1 MAVSSDTFGV
11 LHRLGIALNSGNFPS
26 FCLKPLQ
33 VKCFDNI
40 LKGYDVVAAVDSCFD
55 GCLDDG
61 ESSTQR
67 FTEYGCSVPSCI
79 Y

>member
-1 MAVSSDTFGV
+1 MAGSSDLFGV
-11 LHRLGIALNSGNFPS
+11 LRRLGIAFNSGNCPS
-26 FCLKPLQ
+26 FCLRPLQ

-40 LKGYDVVAAVDSCFD
+40 LKGYDVVAAADSCFD

>member
-1 MAVSSDTFGV
+1 MAASSDTFGV
-11 LHRLGIALNSGNFPS
+11 LRRLGIAFNSGSFPS

-33 VKCFDNI
+33 VKCFDYI

-55 GCLDDG
+55 GGLDDG
-61 ESSTQR
+61 ESLTQR

>member
-11 LHRLGIALNSGNFPS
+11 LRRLGIALNSGNFPS
-26 FCLKPLQ
+26 FGLKPLQ
-33 VKCFDNI
+33 VKCFDYI
-40 LKGYDVVAAVDSCFD
+40 LKGYDVVAAVGSCFD

-67 FTEYGCSVPSCI
+67 FTEYGCSFPSCI

>member
-1 MAVSSDTFGV
+1 MAVSSDTFCV
-11 LHRLGIALNSGNFPS
+11 LRRLGIALNFPS

-33 VKCFDNI
+33 VKCLDYI
-40 LKGYDVVAAVDSCFD
+40 LKGYDVVPAVDSCFD

-61 ESSTQR
+61 ESSTQH